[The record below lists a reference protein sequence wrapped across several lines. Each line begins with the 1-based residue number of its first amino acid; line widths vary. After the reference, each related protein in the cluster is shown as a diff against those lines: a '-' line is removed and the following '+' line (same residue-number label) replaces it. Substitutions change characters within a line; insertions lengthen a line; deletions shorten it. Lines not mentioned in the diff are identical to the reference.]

1 MSPIGFYGVL
11 LGFYWI
17 LLFSEHFW
25 LFHWIFF
32 LFIAGLWWL
41 FDGLRP
47 RNAPSQLA
55 LRGNKTTALSLS
67 LHFRDDCVSLFIFLS
82 VCFYLSLSRCH
93 WVFLYAL
100 DFVTDP
106 PQRLFVCVSHP
117 IQVKKP
123 SVSLAVDC
131 FLLFA
136 HVLAIAISCSLSLS
150 LSLSLSFNARIV
162 AQFLWPSVVSSIW
175 PAKTNDRFFDTDFYF
190 VFSSYFAANYLL
202 ALTINPHPSSAKA
215 FPPVFLFRIHRFVM
229 IRNVFSLKKTKLM
242 VVVHASV
249 HSISRTRVCLV
260 FVFVFLVWTW
270 SAIPHTP

>member
-1 MSPIGFYGVL
+1 MVTLRWATTPECTKSTRPERKQNDRSFSLSAFSRRLRFPLYL
-11 LGFYWI
+11 SLC
-17 LLFSEHFW
+17 LF
-25 LFHWIFF
+25 
-32 LFIAGLWWL
+32 
-41 FDGLRP
+41 
-47 RNAPSQLA
+47 
-55 LRGNKTTALSLS
+55 LSLS
-67 LHFRDDCVSLFIFLS
+67 FS
-82 VCFYLSLSRCH
+82 LSLG
-93 WVFLYAL
+93 F
-100 DFVTDP
+100 
-106 PQRLFVCVSHP
+106 FVCSRFRHRSSSTSVRLRLTSDSSK
-117 IQVKKP
+117 KKP

-229 IRNVFSLKKTKLM
+229 IRNVFSLKKTKLV